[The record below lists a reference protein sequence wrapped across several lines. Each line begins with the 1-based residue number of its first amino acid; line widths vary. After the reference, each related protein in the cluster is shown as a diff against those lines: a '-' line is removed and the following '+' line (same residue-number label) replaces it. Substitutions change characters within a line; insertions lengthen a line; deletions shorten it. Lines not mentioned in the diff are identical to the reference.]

1 MHSDGHGNLFVI
13 TSKLIKI
20 LCQSSL
26 TTGDSA
32 LLADL
37 ISSVVI
43 GLSKNKEEQRYA
55 AQDLLLSVFVALARA
70 TVSRLPSALERPVT
84 LQPSKNVISSHRA
97 IQPHDSCAACRTS
110 CRSTYFKNDNRAAS
124 RLVRRIH
131 I

>member
-1 MHSDGHGNLFVI
+1 MHSDGHGYLFVI

-20 LCQSSL
+20 LYQSSL
-26 TTGDSA
+26 TTGADSA

-97 IQPHDSCAACRTS
+97 I
-110 CRSTYFKNDNRAAS
+110 
-124 RLVRRIH
+124 
-131 I
+131 